1 MGVREQERRRLI
13 LQMKADKYPQS
24 EIDRAV
30 RMRDMM
36 DDFAVT
42 GKNWEALEAEAKK
55 VEKEYWMTQFIGG
68 FYAKDAPD
76 WPWLRGAFAYDL
88 GPYYARFS
96 GSWQVQFGDLDVV
109 TPIKETR
116 VMLEAALRKG
126 NSRDI
131 TIEVVPRATHNYLL
145 ARTGAEREFPGL
157 TRFVPGIY
165 DRIVGWAVLRM
176 R

>member
-1 MGVREQERRRLI
+1 
-13 LQMKADKYPQS
+13 
-24 EIDRAV
+24 
-30 RMRDMM
+30 
-36 DDFAVT
+36 
-42 GKNWEALEAEAKK
+42 
-55 VEKEYWMTQFIGG
+55 MTQFIGG

-76 WPWLRGAFAYDL
+76 WPWLRGAFSYDF

-96 GSWQVQFGDLDVV
+96 GSWQIQFGGLDVV
-109 TPIKETR
+109 TPTKETR

-131 TIEVVPRATHNYLL
+131 TIEVVPRATHNYLF

-165 DRIVGWAVLRM
+165 DRIVGWAVQRM